1 MTGTTVEQAVGTVHV
16 WAVEGATVGGR
27 MDVHLVDGTY
37 ELFRYHFAPN
47 NRDPHRGATTGVLTT
62 LLQLVADGATHI
74 GVATDHVIESF
85 RNDLWPGYKSSAG
98 MPAELLA
105 QFPIVEGAMELA
117 GFTVWP
123 QVTFEADDAMAAAA
137 VMAAADDRVERVVIC
152 TPDKDLGQCVG
163 GKVVQFDRRKGV
175 FFDAS
180 GVEGRLGVPPASIPD
195 LLGLVGDSADG
206 FPGLPGWGAKS
217 AAAVL
222 RRWGHLEDIP
232 ADPATWD
239 AGVRG
244 AAKLNAVLRE
254 QFELALLF
262 RRIATLETDA
272 PVSDTV
278 DELRW
283 TGPPD
288 PAAFATLCDTLGV
301 RGLADRATT
310 LAASRSAAAS

>member
-1 MTGTTVEQAVGTVHV
+1 MQ
-16 WAVEGATVGGR
+16 
-27 MDVHLVDGTY
+27 VHLVDGTY

-47 NRDPHRGATTGVLTT
+47 NRDPERGATVGVLGT
-62 LLQLVADGATHI
+62 LLQLVADGATHV

-98 MPAELLA
+98 MPRELLA
-105 QFPIVEGAMELA
+105 QFGPAEDAMTAA

-123 QVTFEADDAMAAAA
+123 QVVHEADDGLGAAA

-163 GKVVQFDRRKGV
+163 GKIVQFDRRKGV
-175 FFDAS
+175 ELDAA
-180 GVEGRLGVPPASIPD
+180 GVEAKLGVPPASVPD
-195 LLGLVGDSADG
+195 WLGLVGDSADG

-232 ADPATWD
+232 ADPVTWD
-239 AGVRG
+239 AGVRS
-244 AAKLNAVLRE
+244 AAKLNAALRE
-254 QFELALLF
+254 GYDLALLF
-262 RRIATLETDA
+262 RRIATLELDA
-272 PVSDTV
+272 PVSSSV

-288 PAAFATLCDTLGV
+288 PTTFAALCEKLGAP
-301 RGLADRATT
+301 GLADRAAR
-310 LAASRSAAAS
+310 LAATRT

>member
-1 MTGTTVEQAVGTVHV
+1 MGIN
-16 WAVEGATVGGR
+16 
-27 MDVHLVDGTY
+27 VHLVDGTY

-47 NRDPHRGATTGVLTT
+47 NRDADRGATVGVVST
-62 LLQLVADGATHI
+62 LLQLVADGATHV
-74 GVATDHVIESF
+74 GVATDHIIESF
-85 RNDLWPGYKSSAG
+85 RNDLWAGYKSSAG
-98 MPAELLA
+98 MPPELLA
-105 QFPIVEGAMELA
+105 QFPLVEGAMELA

-123 QVTFEADDAMAAAA
+123 QVTHEADDGMAAAA
-137 VMAAADDRVERVVIC
+137 VMAAADDRVDQVIIC

-163 GKVVQFDRRKGV
+163 GKVVQLDRRKNV
-175 FFDAS
+175 VFDAA
-180 GVEGRLGVPPASIPD
+180 GVEERLGVPPASIPD
-195 LLGLVGDSADG
+195 LLALVGDSADG

-232 ADPATWD
+232 ADPTTWD

-262 RRIATLETDA
+262 RRIATVETDA
-272 PVSDTV
+272 PVSASV
-278 DELRW
+278 DELAW

-288 PAAFATLCDTLGV
+288 ADAFAKLCDTLGAP
-301 RGLADRATT
+301 RLAERASA
-310 LAASRSAAAS
+310 LAAAV

>member
-1 MTGTTVEQAVGTVHV
+1 MQ
-16 WAVEGATVGGR
+16 
-27 MDVHLVDGTY
+27 VHLVDGTY

-47 NRDPHRGATTGVLTT
+47 NGDPERGATVGLVAT
-62 LLQLVADGATHI
+62 LLQLVAEGATHV

-98 MPAELLA
+98 MPPELLA
-105 QFPIVEGAMELA
+105 QFPLAEEAMAAA
-117 GFTVWP
+117 GFVVWP
-123 QVTFEADDAMAAAA
+123 QVELEADDGLATAAD
-137 VMAAADDRVERVVIC
+137 MAAADERVERVVIC

-163 GKVVQFDRRKGV
+163 GKVVQLDRRRGQV
-175 FFDAS
+175 LDAG
-180 GVEGRLGVPPASIPD
+180 GVEARLGVLPASVPD
-195 LLGLVGDSADG
+195 LLALVGDSADG

-222 RRWGHLEDIP
+222 RRWGHLENIP
-232 ADPATWD
+232 ADPLVWD

-244 AAKLNAVLRE
+244 AARLNATLRD

-272 PVSDTV
+272 PVSATV

-283 TGPPD
+283 TGAPN
-288 PAAFATLCDTLGV
+288 PAAFASLCERLRAG
-301 RGLADRATT
+301 RLAARAAEVAR
-310 LAASRSAAAS
+310 LAASRI